1 MCEWLWWVV
10 MCGGCVGRTALA
22 HAVKGNHT
30 SVKDCLREHSNA
42 SKVAASPPTTT
53 TAPPLRQTHD

>member
-1 MCEWLWWVV
+1 MWMAVV
-10 MCGGCVGRTALA
+10 GGHVGCVGRTALA

-53 TAPPLRQTHD
+53 PAYPSDRPHD